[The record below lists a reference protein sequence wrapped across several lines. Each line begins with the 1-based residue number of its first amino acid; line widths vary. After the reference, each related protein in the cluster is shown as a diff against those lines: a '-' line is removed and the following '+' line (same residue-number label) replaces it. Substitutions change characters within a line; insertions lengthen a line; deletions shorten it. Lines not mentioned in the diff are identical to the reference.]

1 MPKRTDIKKILLI
14 GSGPIIIG
22 QGCEFDYSGVQ
33 ACKALKKEGY
43 EVVLVNSNPAT
54 IMTDPDFADRT
65 YIEPLSADII
75 LEIIRRE
82 RPDALLATL
91 GGQTALNLAME
102 LSERGILKKYR
113 VEMIGATAESINRA
127 EDRAVFKQTMQSI
140 GLELPKSISV
150 HTLAEAIEVVRSSF
164 DSWPLIIRA
173 GYTLGGTG
181 GGIARNESEF
191 IDIVSKG
198 LAASKNSEVLIEESL
213 LGWKEYELEVMR
225 DKLGNCVIV
234 CSIENF
240 DPMGIHTG
248 DSITAAPI
256 LTLSDKEYQLM
267 RDKSM
272 EVMKAIGV
280 ETGGSNVQWAVEPST
295 GRQVIIEMNPR
306 VSRSSALA
314 SKATGFPIAK
324 IAALLAVGYT
334 LDEIRNDITAVTPAC
349 FEPAIDYIVT
359 KVPRFTFEKFP
370 KADPRLGT
378 QMKSVGE
385 AMAIGRTFKESF
397 QKALRSLETGRAGFG
412 ADGKD
417 RKYESAADSV
427 LEENLISAGAD
438 RVFYIRA
445 AFKRAWSVDR
455 VYELTKIDRFFLRHL
470 EELANYEA
478 EIASVE
484 TLEGLKGDIPL
495 FIQAKQF
502 GYSDKQ
508 IAYILKSSERQ
519 VRLARKSLEIF
530 PTFSLVDTC
539 AGEFEAF
546 TPYYFS
552 TYSPLSAKIQERQK
566 EKRSIIIL
574 GGGPNRIGQGIEFDY
589 CCVHAAFALKK
600 AGYESI
606 MINSN
611 PETVSTDY
619 DTSDKLYFEPLTAE
633 DVMHVYEK
641 EGACG
646 VIVQFGG
653 QTPLN
658 LAAALEE
665 AGAAII
671 GTSTA
676 DIELAEDRDY
686 FQKIVDELDVKQAP
700 GGIALNAQEAAAIA
714 ERIGYPVLVRPSF
727 VLGGRGMEIAYSR
740 DRLIKY
746 VESAVEDGLAG
757 KPILIDKFLED
768 AIEVDVDSVSDGKT
782 TVIGAIM
789 EHVEPAGI
797 HSGDSASMIPTSA
810 LSPKALASIRAHCA
824 AFAKRLNVRGLM
836 NIQLAVANDEVFV
849 IEVNPRAS
857 RTVPFAGKSTGVA
870 LAQTATLCMLGKTL
884 EECNF
889 TEEKMVR
896 HYSVKEAVLPFI
908 KFPGADILLTPEM
921 RSTGEVMGIDR
932 SPGLAHIKSQ
942 IAAGSA
948 PPETGNLFISLRD
961 KDKRAAL
968 STLASLYE
976 MGFTIYATLGTS
988 TMLRD
993 AGIPSRAIFRISQ
1006 GRPNIIDM
1014 LENDEIHWI
1023 ITTTEPGEA
1032 AITDE
1037 MLMRTK
1043 AVTKSVPITTT
1054 LAGFIANV
1062 HGIRE
1067 KREFGRF
1074 EVCTLQEYH
1083 KR

>member
-14 GSGPIIIG
+14 GSGPIVIG

-54 IMTDPDFADRT
+54 IMTDPEFADRT
-65 YIEPLSADII
+65 YIEPLTSDIL

-82 RPDALLATL
+82 HPDALLPTL

-113 VEMIGATAESINRA
+113 LEMIGATAESINRA
-127 EDRAVFKQTMQSI
+127 ENRALFKQTMQSI
-140 GLELPKSISV
+140 GLELPKSTSV
-150 HTLAEAIEVVRSSF
+150 HTVSEALAVARTFNSY
-164 DSWPLIIRA
+164 PLIIRP

-181 GGIARNESEF
+181 GGIAHNEGEF
-191 IDIVSKG
+191 LDIVSKG

-213 LGWKEYELEVMR
+213 LGWKEYEMEVMR
-225 DKLGNCVIV
+225 DRLGNCVIV

-248 DSITAAPI
+248 DSITVAPI
-256 LTLSDKEYQLM
+256 LTLSDKEFQLM
-267 RDKSM
+267 RNNSI

-280 ETGGSNVQWAVEPST
+280 ETGGSNVQWAADPKT
-295 GRQVIIEMNPR
+295 GRQIIIEMNPR

-334 LDEIRNDITAVTPAC
+334 LDEIKNDITAVTPAS

-370 KADPRLGT
+370 KADCRLGT

-397 QKALRSLETGRAGFG
+397 QKALRSLETGRGGFG

-417 RKYESAADSV
+417 DKYETVSDEV
-427 LEENLISAGAD
+427 LEENLATAGAD

-445 AFKRAWSVDR
+445 AFKRSWSTER
-455 VYELTKIDRFFLRHL
+455 VHELTGIDPFFLRHL
-470 EELANYEA
+470 EELANYES
-478 EIASVE
+478 EIASAVS
-484 TLEGLKGDIPL
+484 LDGLKNDPSL
-495 FIQAKQF
+495 FRQAKEF

-508 IAYILKSSERQ
+508 ISFILNSTEKE
-519 VRLARKSLEIF
+519 VRSVRKTLSLI
-530 PTFSLVDTC
+530 PSFSLVDTC
-539 AGEFEAF
+539 AGEFAAF

-552 TYSPLSAKIQERQK
+552 TYGKLGEAERK
-566 EKRSIIIL
+566 YKDKKSVIIL

-619 DTSDKLYFEPLTAE
+619 DTSDKLYFEPLTTE
-633 DVMHVYEK
+633 DVMHVYER
-641 EGACG
+641 EGASG
-646 VIVQFGG
+646 IIVQFGG

-658 LAAALEE
+658 LAASLEGE
-665 AGAAII
+665 GAVII
-671 GTSTA
+671 GTGTA
-676 DIELAEDRDY
+676 DIELAEDRDC
-686 FQKIVDELDVKQAP
+686 FQKLANELNVKQAP
-700 GGIALNAQEAAAIA
+700 GGIAYNASEAAEIA

-727 VLGGRGMEIAYSR
+727 VLGGRGMEIAYSKE
-740 DRLIKY
+740 RLISY
-746 VESAVEDGLAG
+746 VESAARDGLAG

-768 AIEVDVDSVSDGKT
+768 AIEVDVDSVSDGES

-789 EHVEPAGI
+789 EHVEPAGV
-797 HSGDSASMIPTSA
+797 HSGDSASMIPSSA
-810 LSPKALASIRAHCA
+810 LSSEALSLIRSHCA

-857 RTVPFAGKSTGVA
+857 RTVPFAGKSTGVS
-870 LAQTATLCMLGKTL
+870 LAQIATFCMIGKTL
-884 EECNF
+884 KECGF
-889 TEEKMVR
+889 TEERAVR
-896 HYSVKEAVLPFI
+896 HHSVKEAVLPFI
-908 KFPGADILLTPEM
+908 KFPGADIVLTPEM

-942 IAAGSA
+942 IAAGSTL
-948 PPETGNLFISLRD
+948 PESGNVFISLRD
-961 KDKRAAL
+961 KDKIAGL
-968 STLASLYE
+968 NMLKELYDMEFTL
-976 MGFTIYATLGTS
+976 YATLGTS
-988 TMLRD
+988 TMLRN

-1006 GRPNIIDM
+1006 GRPNILDM

-1023 ITTTEPGEA
+1023 ITTTEPGENA
-1032 AITDE
+1032 LTDE
-1037 MLMRTK
+1037 MKMRTK

-1062 HGIRE
+1062 NGIKE
-1067 KREFGRF
+1067 KLEFGGF